1 MDPMRARRR
10 TGAADTVTKVLLAAI
25 LVALVALVVVVWRGS
40 GGPSATQTTEKSR
53 TELQDKQKPEVEQ
66 KAAQDKKDTD
76 SSKRNENVNPQ
87 EKQSSSPETSK
98 KPDSEV
104 RVVVQPGQTVS
115 RPPEAPPPPPTV
127 GRADRIREVL
137 QEGKTYEVITTAELT
152 GPVRDKD
159 WGLEKTVHLAYRAET
174 QIRRTIEKN
183 DGRRIVELRHIV
195 DARMVKAT
203 SRVEIKFVPTDRGT
217 RLLGWLDRLLTG
229 GTISRLAAHAVAPIC
244 RVAESAVQ
252 RQIDDENTKVKALL
266 DSLSGKTVR
275 ITYEDGRGVVELQPV
290 GCALTEEER
299 DLLFAS
305 AVVTD
310 AFLLPDEQSKP
321 GDVWD
326 VDGAA
331 FADLLPPSW
340 RGVPR
345 GKISIRRDEDFE
357 ENGAKYARLRC
368 YQGTLRV
375 DATDQSRTRLASLT
389 PRGEVK
395 YNITAGHVESAE
407 LTAVGSMEEASRD
420 HLLFEARFETQPKV
434 RLTYFCHIVNPR

>member
-1 MDPMRARRR
+1 VILLIAIAALVWKARRSEHR
-10 TGAADTVTKVLLAAI
+10 K
-25 LVALVALVVVVWRGS
+25 
-40 GGPSATQTTEKSR
+40 PSANAGGTV
-53 TELQDKQKPEVEQ
+53 L
-66 KAAQDKKDTD
+66 
-76 SSKRNENVNPQ
+76 
-87 EKQSSSPETSK
+87 
-98 KPDSEV
+98 
-104 RVVVQPGQTVS
+104 PGQTVS

-127 GRADRIREVL
+127 GRPNRIREVL

-159 WGLEKTVHLAYRAET
+159 WGLQTTVNLAYKAEMVMH
-174 QIRRTIEKN
+174 RKIEKN
-183 DGRRIVELRHIV
+183 DGRQVIELRAIKS
-195 DARMVKAT
+195 ARMLKAT
-203 SRVEIKFVPTDRGT
+203 SALEMEWVLHKPGILALG
-217 RLLGWLDRLLTG
+217 LLETALG
-229 GTISRLAAHAVAPIC
+229 GTGEVTEVADGLLKELI
-244 RVAESAVQ
+244 RVIEQVAEQ
-252 RQIDDENTKVKALL
+252 QMNLKAKAML

-290 GCALTEEER
+290 GCSLTEEER
-299 DLLFAS
+299 DFLFAS
-305 AVVTD
+305 AVITD
-310 AFLLPDEQSKP
+310 AFLLPDQQSKP

-345 GKISIRRDEDFE
+345 GKISIRRGEDFE
-357 ENGAKYARLRC
+357 EDGRKYARLQC
-368 YQGTLRV
+368 YQGTIRV
-375 DATDQSRTRLASLT
+375 DATDESRTRLASLT

-434 RLTYFCHIVNPR
+434 RLTYFCRIVNPR

>member
-1 MDPMRARRR
+1 MLARGLDRQRRGTSYVVRTTLSLCVVILLIAIAALVWKARRSEHR
-10 TGAADTVTKVLLAAI
+10 K
-25 LVALVALVVVVWRGS
+25 
-40 GGPSATQTTEKSR
+40 PSANAGGTV
-53 TELQDKQKPEVEQ
+53 L
-66 KAAQDKKDTD
+66 
-76 SSKRNENVNPQ
+76 
-87 EKQSSSPETSK
+87 
-98 KPDSEV
+98 
-104 RVVVQPGQTVS
+104 PGQTVS

-127 GRADRIREVL
+127 GRPNRIREVL

-159 WGLEKTVHLAYRAET
+159 WGLQTTVNLAYKAEMVMH
-174 QIRRTIEKN
+174 RKIEKN
-183 DGRRIVELRHIV
+183 DGRQVIELRAIKS
-195 DARMVKAT
+195 ARMLKAT
-203 SRVEIKFVPTDRGT
+203 SALEMEWVLHKPGILALG
-217 RLLGWLDRLLTG
+217 LLETALG
-229 GTISRLAAHAVAPIC
+229 GTGEVTEVADGLLKELI
-244 RVAESAVQ
+244 RVIEQVAEQ
-252 RQIDDENTKVKALL
+252 QMNLKAKAML

-290 GCALTEEER
+290 GCSLTEEER
-299 DLLFAS
+299 DFLFAS
-305 AVVTD
+305 AVITD
-310 AFLLPDEQSKP
+310 AFLLPDQQSKP

-345 GKISIRRDEDFE
+345 GKISIRRGEDFE
-357 ENGAKYARLRC
+357 EDGRKYARLQC
-368 YQGTLRV
+368 YQGTIRV
-375 DATDQSRTRLASLT
+375 DATDESRTRLASLT

-434 RLTYFCHIVNPR
+434 RLTYFCRIVNPR

>member
-1 MDPMRARRR
+1 MLARGLDRQRRGTSYVVPTTLSLCVVILLIAIAALVWKARRSEHR
-10 TGAADTVTKVLLAAI
+10 K
-25 LVALVALVVVVWRGS
+25 
-40 GGPSATQTTEKSR
+40 PSANAGGTV
-53 TELQDKQKPEVEQ
+53 L
-66 KAAQDKKDTD
+66 
-76 SSKRNENVNPQ
+76 
-87 EKQSSSPETSK
+87 
-98 KPDSEV
+98 
-104 RVVVQPGQTVS
+104 PGQTVS

-127 GRADRIREVL
+127 GRPNRIREVL

-159 WGLEKTVHLAYRAET
+159 WGLQTTVNLAYKAEMVMH
-174 QIRRTIEKN
+174 RKIEKN
-183 DGRRIVELRHIV
+183 DGRQVIELRAIKS
-195 DARMVKAT
+195 ARMLKAT
-203 SRVEIKFVPTDRGT
+203 SALEMEWVLHKPGILALG
-217 RLLGWLDRLLTG
+217 LLETALG
-229 GTISRLAAHAVAPIC
+229 GTGEVTEVADGLLKELI
-244 RVAESAVQ
+244 RVIEQVAEQ
-252 RQIDDENTKVKALL
+252 QMNLKAKAML

-290 GCALTEEER
+290 GCSLTEEER
-299 DLLFAS
+299 DFLFAS
-305 AVVTD
+305 AVITD
-310 AFLLPDEQSKP
+310 AFLLPDQQSKP

-345 GKISIRRDEDFE
+345 GKISIRRGEDFE
-357 ENGAKYARLRC
+357 EDGRKYARLQC
-368 YQGTLRV
+368 YQGTIRV
-375 DATDQSRTRLASLT
+375 DATDESRTRLASLT

-434 RLTYFCHIVNPR
+434 RLTYFCRIVNPR